1 MSKCEYAP
9 CGRDFEPLEQS
20 QGRFCSLQCV
30 GLSRR
35 RDIQPE
41 LLAPFVEAGTAMIR
55 IAADLKVTRGFVR
68 DVMQRR
74 GMYRTWCE
82 RRYKKCA
89 VAA

>member
-1 MSKCEYAP
+1 MSVCEQ
-9 CGRDFEPLEQS
+9 CHVVFTPLEQS

-41 LLAPFVEAGTAMIR
+41 LLAPFVEAGATMTK

-68 DVMQRR
+68 DVMQRQ
-74 GMYRTWCE
+74 GTYRTWCE